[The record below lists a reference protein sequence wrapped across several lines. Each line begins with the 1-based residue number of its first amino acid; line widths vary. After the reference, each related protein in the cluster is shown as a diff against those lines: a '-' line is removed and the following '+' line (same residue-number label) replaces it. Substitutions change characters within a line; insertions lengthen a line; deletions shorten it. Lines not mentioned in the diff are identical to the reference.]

1 MYFVLLCYLIIDILF
16 SEKNVFKYFNN
27 LETIHSQKKKLNENL
42 FEKDEVEKYLEK
54 MKSNKELRKLTIKE
68 KLFYKE
74 KGEKVILY
82 KIID

>member
-42 FEKDEVEKYLEK
+42 FEKVEVEKYLEK